1 MTRKSSRFT
10 VAVATIG
17 LALAASS
24 GAQAFTLRTPSLVPD
39 PDQVPGDPNTGGYL
53 YCQVVVTS
61 KSAIGINAKIISDS
75 GADVT
80 EFGTGYRAAPG
91 VMIPDRFYADE
102 TAGSFSDSGRYC
114 KVSITGA
121 LPKDVQSLPLTA
133 YDASGNPVATVQAK

>member
-1 MTRKSSRFT
+1 MIRRSSRFT
-10 VAVATIG
+10 AAVATIG
-17 LALAASS
+17 LALAVSS

-61 KSAIGINAKIISDS
+61 KTPIGITAKIISDS

-91 VMIPDRFYADE
+91 VVIPDRFYSEE
-102 TAGSFSDSGRYC
+102 TAGSFNDNARYC
-114 KVSITGA
+114 KVIITGA
-121 LPKDVQSLPLTA
+121 NRRDVDVATLSLVA
-133 YDASGNPVATVQAK
+133 YDANGNLVGPK

>member
-24 GAQAFTLRTPSLVPD
+24 GAQAFTLRTPSLVPE
-39 PDQVPGDPNTGGYL
+39 PNAGGYL
-53 YCQVVVTS
+53 YCGVVVTS
-61 KSAIGINAKIISDS
+61 KSPIGINAKIISDS

-121 LPKDVQSLPLTA
+121 LPKDVQSLSLTA